1 MEMPNLLKTAF
12 VYFAK
17 VKVVHSIPG
26 RLRLQIPGLNNVP
39 NEMKAYEHYVV
50 DIIKLEEG
58 IKEVNFSYITG
69 KILLTY
75 DPEKTNEK
83 RIVSWLDLIWKK
95 IIENERVYAKLSLDE
110 IKNNLDK
117 FYELLCKELE
127 KGR

>member
-1 MEMPNLLKTAF
+1 MEIPKLLKTAF
-12 VYFAK
+12 VYFSK

-26 RLRLQIPGLNNVP
+26 RLRLQVPGLSNVP
-39 NEMKAYEHYVV
+39 SEMKVYEHYVIDV
-50 DIIKLEEG
+50 IKLEDG

-69 KILLTY
+69 KILVIY

-95 IIENERVYAKLSLDE
+95 IVENERVYSKLSLDE

>member
-1 MEMPNLLKTAF
+1 MEIPSLLKTAF
-12 VYFAK
+12 VYFSK

-39 NEMKAYEHYVV
+39 SEMKAYEHYVV

-58 IKEVNFSYITG
+58 IKDVNFSYITG
-69 KILLTY
+69 KILVTY

-95 IIENERVYAKLSLDE
+95 IVENERVYSKLSLDE

>member
-26 RLRLQIPGLNNVP
+26 RLRLQIPGLDNVP
-39 NEMKAYEHYVV
+39 DEMKKYEHYVV
-50 DIIKLEEG
+50 DIIKLEDG
-58 IKEVNFSYITG
+58 IKDVNFSYITG

-83 RIVSWLDLIWKK
+83 RIVSWLNLIWKK
-95 IIENERVYAKLSLDE
+95 VIENERVYAKLSLDE
-110 IKNNLDK
+110 IKDNLDK
-117 FYELLCKELE
+117 FYELLCKELK